1 MKKKIISLLLVL
13 ALCLGMTFSVSAEDA
28 EGFANDYCRVQ
39 DMAGLMTDSE
49 EAKLNDILDELSIR
63 QKMDVVVVTTNT
75 LDEKTVQEYA
85 DDIYDYG
92 NFGYGQDKDGI
103 LLLISLG
110 EENDCYISTCGY
122 GITAFTDAG
131 IKYISKEMTSD
142 LKNGNYFSAFQTFS
156 ELCDEFITQQEYPVS
171 LQLFG
176 SDPKIISEQAKRIED
191 LPFQIL
197 DINMGC
203 PVPKVVKNGEGS
215 ALMKNPKLVFEIVSQ
230 LVKAI
235 EKPVTVKIRKGF
247 DDDHI
252 NAVEIAKIAEEA
264 GASAVAIHGRTREQ
278 YYSGEADWDI
288 IRQVKEAVHI
298 PVIGNGD
305 VTSAEKAA
313 EMRKITGC
321 DGVMIGRGVQ
331 GNPWIFRE
339 LAEYD
344 RTGTIPPRPTQEE
357 IRNMMLRHA
366 RMQLE
371 FKGEYLGIREMRKH
385 VAWYVKGMKG
395 AAKFRAQINQ
405 VESYEEL
412 EELLKMLI
420 K

>member
-142 LKNGNYFSAFQTFS
+142 LKNENYFSAFQTFS
-156 ELCDEFITQQEYPVS
+156 ELCDEFITQARNGKPYDRKS
-171 LQLFG
+171 LPKEPLSPIWILISLGVGVVLSLIIVGRMKAQLKTVRFQAAAG
-176 SDPKIISEQAKRIED
+176 SYVKDDS
-191 LPFQIL
+191 L
-197 DINMGC
+197 DITESRDMFLYETTSKTAKEKKSSSG
-203 PVPKVVKNGEGS
+203 GS
-215 ALMKNPKLVFEIVSQ
+215 S
-230 LVKAI
+230 
-235 EKPVTVKIRKGF
+235 T
-247 DDDHI
+247 HT
-252 NAVEIAKIAEEA
+252 
-264 GASAVAIHGRTREQ
+264 SSSGRTHGGGG
-278 YYSGEADWDI
+278 S
-288 IRQVKEAVHI
+288 
-298 PVIGNGD
+298 
-305 VTSAEKAA
+305 
-313 EMRKITGC
+313 
-321 DGVMIGRGVQ
+321 
-331 GNPWIFRE
+331 
-339 LAEYD
+339 
-344 RTGTIPPRPTQEE
+344 
-357 IRNMMLRHA
+357 
-366 RMQLE
+366 
-371 FKGEYLGIREMRKH
+371 
-385 VAWYVKGMKG
+385 
-395 AAKFRAQINQ
+395 KF
-405 VESYEEL
+405 
-412 EELLKMLI
+412 
-420 K
+420 